1 MNSNTSVFYLMR
13 CLTKIL
19 TLFLCMWLSVSAYAQ
34 KTVNQEDFLSSMPNR
49 LYTVADSLP
58 NPLLYLPAHVDTAS
72 TYFSRDFFKWQWGKR
87 IRLNNYGYMSTRGS
101 QAYYDAQYGLNR
113 WCNILTTILHT
124 SVVGERMPRLISFIY
139 QVGEG
144 GSVSTQFAKLWY
156 MRRRPV
162 SQMNE
167 EAWGKGEVTAEL
179 LESGSFPSSHAA
191 FGWAV
196 ALAVAEIIPEVQ
208 DSLLARAYSYG
219 ESRAIV
225 GAHWMSDVEA
235 GFLTA
240 SAAVADMHRLDS
252 YKEGMAQAQ
261 NEYYTIKGTQP
272 DYSVGW
278 PNGRRIQ
285 AYSAV
290 DTASVYYF
298 SDLQG
303 YWQAKAE
310 RYTER
315 GDSAII
321 DADDSEHALLEMF
334 GNIIGKPLVISTN
347 PYTVQ
352 LIRMARNAFIESA
365 QQMSAS
371 GPFRKRPYVQLG
383 EPTLIPQEEAYYA
396 TRSSYPSTK
405 AMLGW
410 GLALVLSE
418 VIPDFNEELLKR
430 GYDYGQSRI
439 IAGFNYP
446 SDVMAGR
453 LQAAAVLARL
463 HGYEQFRELINY
475 STAELKNPHY
485 LVTQVNDLNATSVT
499 TDDWYTVTGLQ
510 LRAKPSEPGIYIHN
524 GKKVVVR
531 ANE

>member
-1 MNSNTSVFYLMR
+1 MLRLS
-13 CLTKIL
+13 KIL
-19 TLFLCMWLSVSAYAQ
+19 TILICVFFVQTINAQRTAIDEGDPTWLFVP
-34 KTVNQEDFLSSMPNR
+34 DR
-49 LYTVADSLP
+49 LYTIADSLP

-87 IRLNNYGYMSTRGS
+87 IRLNSYGYMSTRGS

-113 WCNILTTILHT
+113 WCNILSTIIKV
-124 SVVGERMPRLISFIY
+124 SVMSGNTPKIISFIY
-139 QVGEG
+139 QTGEG

-167 EAWGKGEVTAEL
+167 QAWGRGEVTEDL
-179 LESGSFPSSHAA
+179 LQSGSFPSSHAA

-196 ALAVAEIIPEVQ
+196 ALSMAEIIPELQ
-208 DSLLARAYSYG
+208 DTIIARAYSYG
-219 ESRAIV
+219 ESRTIV

-240 SAAVADMHRLDS
+240 SAAVAHMHTLDS
-252 YKEGMAQAQ
+252 YKEGIAQAQ
-261 NEYYTIKGTQP
+261 DEYYTIKGTQP
-272 DYSVGW
+272 NYSVGW

-285 AYSAV
+285 SYSAV
-290 DTASVYYF
+290 DTASVYYY

-310 RYTER
+310 RNTER
-315 GDSAII
+315 GDTAIF
-321 DADDSEHALLEMF
+321 DSDDSERALLEMF
-334 GNIIGKPLVISTN
+334 GEILGKRLVISTN
-347 PYTVQ
+347 PYTVE
-352 LIRMARNAFIESA
+352 LIRMARNAFIEAA
-365 QQMSAS
+365 QEMSDS

-410 GLALVLSE
+410 GLALVLCE
-418 VIPDFNEELLKR
+418 VAPDYNEELLKR
-430 GYDYGQSRI
+430 GYDYGQSRV
-439 IAGFNYP
+439 IAGYNYP

-453 LQAAAVLARL
+453 IHAAAVLARL
-463 HGYEQFRELINY
+463 HGYEQFRELIDY
-475 STAELKNPHY
+475 ATLELKNPHY
-485 LVTQVNDLNATSVT
+485 LVTQVNDIKAHSA
-499 TDDWYTVTGLQ
+499 TDDVWYTATGVRMHGQ
-510 LRAKPSEPGIYIHN
+510 PSEPGIYIHN